1 MVSPFRRKG
10 KDGTPKTSEDT
21 DLNEA
26 ISESELIPITELKPS
41 PVTIPESEEVQ
52 QEESEVGMDKL
63 MQKSAVTV
71 SKPNAAPFTAFF
83 PGVRALIWIFIHW
96 IICLYFFIIF

>member
-26 ISESELIPITELKPS
+26 ISESELIPITELEPS

-52 QEESEVGMDKL
+52 QEES
-63 MQKSAVTV
+63 
-71 SKPNAAPFTAFF
+71 
-83 PGVRALIWIFIHW
+83 
-96 IICLYFFIIF
+96 